1 MDCLFAFP
9 PVTRFEQ
16 RITKTQLTLARKPTA
31 KQRRELTAAVER
43 VTWSYVLA
51 PHTLP
56 LAATTGVPEVDVL
69 SLKLRTRDCPDA
81 VLAYLDA
88 AIPKPLL
95 FELAF
100 GDERQLAATYK
111 RPSRSKPGTFKT
123 YDYYR
128 SAWVPEGAFRQNLPP
143 AIDLG
148 GLYETMLYALLPV
161 VPREGEGPDEAF
173 ARAAEVMKLERQVE
187 RLRKRVRREKQF
199 NLRVELN
206 AELRELEGA
215 LAGLR

>member
-1 MDCLFAFP
+1 MDTLFAFP
-9 PVTRFEQ
+9 PATRFEQ
-16 RITKTQLTLARKPTA
+16 RITKAQLTLASKPTA

-43 VTWSYVLA
+43 VTWAYVLA
-51 PHTLP
+51 SHTLP
-56 LAATTGVPEVDVL
+56 LAATPAVPEVDVL
-69 SLKLRTRDCPDA
+69 SLKLRTRGCPDA

-100 GDERQLAATYK
+100 DNERRLAATYK

-143 AIDLG
+143 ALDLG
-148 GLYETMLYALLPV
+148 GLYEAMLYALLPV
-161 VPREGEGPDEAF
+161 APRAGEGPDEVF
-173 ARAAEVMKLERQVE
+173 VRAAEVAKLKRQVE
-187 RLRKRVRREKQF
+187 RLSRRVRREKQF
-199 NLRVELN
+199 NLRIELN
-206 AELRELEGA
+206 AELRGLEGA